1 MQDITILAL
10 VLPSQMTFQCYRL
23 LISLPNSLTF
33 TFNSPLQT
41 HSDTNSEKN
50 LCKIIQIVT
59 HLTGTCLTK
68 FKFSGKDNFEVFHAD
83 LPSPSF
89 KKKNMLMSTD
99 PILHEKQIAFIH
111 IYTHQQRKQSSLKLP
126 TFPKIMDTLCK
137 LKMSV

>member
-1 MQDITILAL
+1 MILAL
-10 VLPSQMTFQCYRL
+10 VFPSQMIFQCYRL
-23 LISLPNSLTF
+23 LISLANSLTF

-68 FKFSGKDNFEVFHAD
+68 FKFSRKHNIEVFHAD

-89 KKKNMLMSTD
+89 KKKKKMLMSTD

>member
-1 MQDITILAL
+1 MINARYYDFSSSIPFPNDIS
-10 VLPSQMTFQCYRL
+10 VLQPSHLTPQF
-23 LISLPNSLTF
+23 TF

-50 LCKIIQIVT
+50 LCKIIQIVA
-59 HLTGTCLTK
+59 HLTVTCLTK
-68 FKFSGKDNFEVFHAD
+68 FKFSEKDNFELFCAD
-83 LPSPSF
+83 LHLQALI
-89 KKKNMLMSTD
+89 KNMLMSID

-111 IYTHQQRKQSSLKLP
+111 IYTHQQRKQSSLMLP